1 MKSYIYI
8 NHGKAKRPTSFK
20 ILSGLLFFLFS
31 FAYQANTFSQGLEF
45 RRIAAGADTS
55 EIYISCYW
63 YDDDTTKWG
72 GVFRSVDNGQTLSV
86 QYTGVYPGIIVYGD
100 IFGDS
105 ITGSLY
111 NFMAGMQRSFDYG
124 ISWENVTTPIT
135 GYFEGAGGCL
145 KGEVYLAGVVSS
157 AYNALFHGLFFGD
170 SLYLM
175 NTAMDSLSCTEAG
188 SLPGELYAIQWPY
201 YGPYSDTLGLAL
213 SIDYGQT
220 FTVSYIDTS
229 IVSYLYQHTLAHGPD
244 TGELYIAAIG
254 QTNQYKILHSMDYGH
269 TFSLQYMT
277 PPISDWYNYSFVSGR
292 APGTFYILK
301 TGLCSSVPLHNCIE
315 IHYSADYGQ
324 TYTIYYHELDST
336 YTGISSPRSPGKGLK
351 CYPNPV
357 SDQLTVTWGQHSTS
371 AEFRLY
377 DLTGR
382 LQLTK
387 RITTGNDKT
396 LVEVSSLKPGIY
408 LLKVTD
414 GERVLGV
421 EKVVVE

>member
-8 NHGKAKRPTSFK
+8 NHGKAKRPTSFI
-20 ILSGLLFFLFS
+20 ILSGLLFFVFS
-31 FAYQANTFSQGLEF
+31 FAYPVYTSSQVFEF

-55 EIYISCYW
+55 EIYINCYW
-63 YDDDTTKWG
+63 YDDNDIKWG
-72 GVFRSVDNGQTLSV
+72 GVFHSIDNGKTLSV
-86 QYTGVYPGIIVYGD
+86 QYKNNWLTSFVHGE

-105 ITGSLY
+105 LSGTAYLMPGPYVSHDFGQTWVY
-111 NFMAGMQRSFDYG
+111 KP
-124 ISWENVTTPIT
+124 TPIT
-135 GYFEGAGGCL
+135 NYFEGTGGCF

-157 AYNALFHGLFFGD
+157 AYNALFHGLYFGD
-170 SLYLM
+170 SLFLM
-175 NTAMDSLSCTEAG
+175 NTEMDSLSCTEAG

-220 FTVSYIDTS
+220 FTINYIDTS
-229 IVSYLYQHTLAHGPD
+229 IVSYLYKHTLAHGPD

-277 PPISDWYNYSFVSGR
+277 PPISDWYDFSFVAGR

-301 TGLCSSVPLHNCIE
+301 TGLCSSIPLHNCIE

-324 TYTIYYHELDST
+324 TYTIYYHEIDST
-336 YTGISSPRSPGKGLK
+336 YTGISPPRSREKSLIS
-351 CYPNPV
+351 YPNPV
-357 SDQLTVTWGQHSTS
+357 SDQLNVTWGRHSTS
-371 AEFRLY
+371 SELQLY

-396 LVEVSSLKPGIY
+396 LVDVSSLKPGIY

-414 GERVLGV
+414 RERVIGV